1 MPGHSVIAT
10 PEWLVEVAA
19 SLGIVAGLLTALGVI
34 LRSPLGRVVRWVWRR
49 LFGDPVTSWLQ
60 RATLAAVAP
69 ELDKAR
75 AENAEQHAVAQRE
88 RSEQMELILG
98 RFEVVD
104 RLAGLHEQRITALEN
119 DRR

>member
-1 MPGHSVIAT
+1 MIVAAPS
-10 PEWLVEVAA
+10 WLVEVATN
-19 SLGIVAGLLTALGVI
+19 LGIIAGLIAASGAI
-34 LRSPLGRVVRWVWRR
+34 LKSRAGRLVKWVWRR
-49 LFGDPVTSWLQ
+49 LFGEPITAWLQ

-69 ELDKAR
+69 ELERGR

-88 RSEQMELILG
+88 RSDQMRLILE

-104 RLAGLHEQRITALEN
+104 RLAGIHEQRITALEN